1 MVNVLNP
8 LMNKQKTGSNIII
21 NAIPFLLALVVFIG
35 VKISLRNP
43 GGVEE
48 YYSRGIYPVI
58 AGFISRVSGLVSY
71 SLWDLFWAGL
81 SLFVL
86 AGLILV
92 IFKKLRISMYL
103 LRFTQM
109 LAMFYS
115 LFYLTWGFNYFRPA
129 LETRLGWNITKP
141 GEDTFRTVLES
152 LIVRS
157 NETYTLI
164 KQEDYRALD
173 AAVEKSYSK
182 CSDLLAI
189 SYPNGARPT
198 KTILISSYFA
208 KSGVSGY
215 FGPFFNEVHI
225 NHYQLAVDYPFITAH
240 EKAHQF
246 GFANEAEANLAA
258 FIVCSTS
265 EDRRLQYSGYMHLL
279 LYFLNDARQLPDYRN
294 YLAKLDRKVMKD
306 LRNRE
311 KYYDGLRNKKL
322 EKVQTAANDV
332 YLKTQNIDKG
342 VKNYDQVV
350 ALTIA
355 WYTVSGKLPLPEGE
369 GFAGLIEKQGQ

>member
-1 MVNVLNP
+1 MVNVQKP
-8 LMNKQKTGSNIII
+8 LMNKQKSRLNIIL
-21 NAIPFLLALVVFIG
+21 NAIPFLLALLVFIG
-35 VKISLRNP
+35 VKLSISNP

-58 AGFISRVSGLVSY
+58 AGFISMVSGLVSY

-92 IFKKLRISMYL
+92 ILKRLSIARYL

-129 LETRLGWNITKP
+129 LETRLGWDAIKP
-141 GEDTFRTVLES
+141 DDGTFRTVLDS

-157 NETYTLI
+157 NETYTSI
-164 KQEDYRALD
+164 EPENYPHLD
-173 AAVEKSYSK
+173 AAVEKSYSR

-189 SYPNGARPT
+189 SYPNGTRPT

-279 LYFLNDARQLPDYRN
+279 LYFLNNARHLPEYRDYLSKIDKR
-294 YLAKLDRKVMKD
+294 VMKD
-306 LRNRE
+306 LMHRE

-332 YLKTQNIDKG
+332 YLKTQNIEKG
-342 VKNYDQVV
+342 IKNYDQVV
-350 ALTIA
+350 ALAIA
-355 WYTVSGKLPLPEGE
+355 WYTVSGKLPLSAGE
-369 GFAGLIEKQGQ
+369 GFADLSEKQEQ

>member
-1 MVNVLNP
+1 
-8 LMNKQKTGSNIII
+8 MNKHKSGLNIIF
-21 NAIPFLLALVVFIG
+21 NAIPYIIALSVFVV
-35 VKISLRNP
+35 VKLSISNP

-58 AGFISRVSGLVSY
+58 AGFISMVSGMVKY
-71 SLWDLFWAGL
+71 SLWDIFWAGL

-86 AGLILV
+86 IGLVLV
-92 IFKKLRISMYL
+92 ILKRLSLKRYI

-109 LAMFYS
+109 LALFYS
-115 LFYLTWGFNYFRPA
+115 LFYLTWGFNYFRPD
-129 LETRLGWNITKP
+129 LQTRLGWRVDKP
-141 GEDTFRTVLES
+141 DEATFRTVLDS

-164 KQEDYRALD
+164 EPGTYAELD
-173 AAVEKSYSK
+173 EEVERSYSH
-182 CSDLLAI
+182 CRDLLAI
-189 SYPNGARPT
+189 SYPNGIRPT

-225 NHYQLAVDYPFITAH
+225 NQYQLAVDYPFITAH

-258 FIVCSTS
+258 FIVCTTS

-279 LYFLNDARQLPDYRN
+279 LYFLNDARHMQDYTN
-294 YLAKLDRKVMKD
+294 FLSKIDRQVMED
-306 LRNRE
+306 LMKRE

-332 YLKTQNIDKG
+332 YLKTQNIERG

-355 WYTVSGKLPLPEGE
+355 WYTVSGKLPLSAGK
-369 GFAGLIEKQGQ
+369 GFATLE

>member
-1 MVNVLNP
+1 
-8 LMNKQKTGSNIII
+8 MNIML
-21 NAIPFLLALVVFIG
+21 NAIPFLLASAVFIV
-35 VKISLRNP
+35 VKLSIGNP
-43 GGVEE
+43 DGVEQ

-58 AGFISRVSGLVSY
+58 AGLISMISGLVSY
-71 SLWDLFWAGL
+71 SLWDIFWAGL

-92 IFKKLRISMYL
+92 ILKKLSFARYM
-103 LRFTQM
+103 LRFAQM
-109 LAMFYS
+109 LALFYS

-129 LETRLGWNITKP
+129 LETRLGWKITRP
-141 GEDTFRTVLES
+141 DEATFRTVLDS
-152 LIVRS
+152 LIARS
-157 NETYTLI
+157 NETYTSI
-164 KQEDYRALD
+164 ETENYPHLD
-173 AAVEKSYSK
+173 AAVEKSYSR

-189 SYPNGARPT
+189 SYPNGIRPT

-265 EDRRLQYSGYMHLL
+265 EDRRLQYSGYLHLL
-279 LYFLNDARQLPDYRN
+279 LYFLNDARNLPDYRD
-294 YLAKLDRKVMKD
+294 YLAKINSNVMKD
-306 LRNRE
+306 LMNRE
-311 KYYDGLRNKKL
+311 KYYDGLRNKRL

-332 YLKTQNIDKG
+332 YLKTQNIEKG
-342 VKNYDQVV
+342 IKNYDQVV

-355 WYTVSGKLPLPEGE
+355 WYTVSGKLPLSSGE
-369 GFAGLIEKQGQ
+369 GFAGLSEKQRVIMSQQ

>member
-1 MVNVLNP
+1 MVNVQKP
-8 LMNKQKTGSNIII
+8 LMNKLKPGLNIIL
-21 NAIPFLLALVVFIG
+21 NAIPFLLALAVFIG
-35 VKISLRNP
+35 IKLSISNP

-58 AGFISRVSGLVSY
+58 AGFISMVSGLVSY

-92 IFKKLRISMYL
+92 IIKRLSLALYM
-103 LRFTQM
+103 LRFIQM

-115 LFYLTWGFNYFRPA
+115 MFYLTWGFNYFRPSI
-129 LETRLGWNITKP
+129 ETRLGWNVTKP
-141 GEDTFRTVLES
+141 DVGTFRTVLDS
-152 LIVRS
+152 LIARS
-157 NETYTLI
+157 NETYSFI
-164 KQEDYRALD
+164 EPENYPHLD
-173 AAVEKSYSK
+173 DAVERSYSR
-182 CSDLLAI
+182 CRDLLAI
-189 SYPNGARPT
+189 SYPNGTRPT

-279 LYFLNDARQLPDYRN
+279 LYFLNDARHLPDYRN
-294 YLAKLDRKVMKD
+294 YLAKIDRRVMKD
-306 LRNRE
+306 LMNRE

-332 YLKTQNIDKG
+332 YLKTNNIEKG
-342 VKNYDQVV
+342 IKNYDQVV

-355 WYTVSGKLPLPEGE
+355 WYTVSGKLPLSAGE
-369 GFAGLIEKQGQ
+369 GFANLSEK

>member
-1 MVNVLNP
+1 
-8 LMNKQKTGSNIII
+8 MNKQKTGSNIII

-48 YYSRGIYPVI
+48 YYSRGIYPII
-58 AGFISRVSGLVSY
+58 ARFISMVSGLVSY

-92 IFKKLRISMYL
+92 IFKKLSISMYL

-129 LETRLGWNITKP
+129 LETRLGWNVTKP
-141 GEDTFRTVLES
+141 GEDTFRTVLDS

-157 NETYTLI
+157 NETHTLI
-164 KQEDYRALD
+164 EQENYSALD

-279 LYFLNDARQLPDYRN
+279 LYFLNDARHLPDYRN
-294 YLAKLDRKVMKD
+294 YLAKIDRKVMKD
-306 LRNRE
+306 LMNRE

-355 WYTVSGKLPLPEGE
+355 WYTVSGKLPLSAGE
-369 GFAGLIEKQGQ
+369 GFASLGEKQGQ

>member
-1 MVNVLNP
+1 
-8 LMNKQKTGSNIII
+8 MNKQKSRLNIIF
-21 NAIPFLLALVVFIG
+21 NALPFIIALTVFVVVKLSIG
-35 VKISLRNP
+35 NP
-43 GGVEE
+43 LGVEE

-58 AGFISRVSGLVSY
+58 AGIISMVSGLVSY
-71 SLWDLFWAGL
+71 SLWDIFWAGL

-86 AGLILV
+86 VGLGLV
-92 IFKKLRISMYL
+92 IIKRLSLKRYL

-109 LAMFYS
+109 LAIFYA
-115 LFYLTWGFNYFRPA
+115 LFYITWGFNYFRPD
-129 LETRLGWNITKP
+129 LQTRLGWQVAKP
-141 GEDTFRTVLES
+141 DESTFRTVMDS

-157 NETYTLI
+157 NETYTVI
-164 KQEDYRALD
+164 EPGNYSQLD
-173 AAVEKSYSK
+173 AAVELSYSR

-189 SYPNGARPT
+189 SYPNGIRPT

-225 NHYQLAVDYPFITAH
+225 NQYQLAVDYPFITAH

-265 EDRRLQYSGYMHLL
+265 DDRRLQYSGYMHLL
-279 LYFLNDARQLPDYRN
+279 LYFLNDARHMPEYRN
-294 YLAKLDRKVMKD
+294 YLAKIDRRVMKD
-306 LRNRE
+306 LMNRE
-311 KYYDGLRNKKL
+311 KYYDGLRNRKL

-332 YLKTQNIDKG
+332 YLKTQNIEKG

-355 WYTVSGKLPLPEGE
+355 WYTVSGKLPLSAGE
-369 GFAGLIEKQGQ
+369 GFATIE